1 MVKEFIRSW
10 IFSWVWLQIPI
21 RSYPGWKRLLL
32 KTKQN
37 NHKNKVKYFVLF
49 FFGPQPFHLK
59 TVICWYSPLIGHNS
73 VGTVPWLAH
82 CNSVGGFAYL
92 LSWICLSQ
100 ALLSSLGFFSW
111 GPHTAIQKL
120 RAPARPAPPRP
131 FQTLAAPRLLSWHWL
146 FASQLPVGSGEAWE
160 HRVQPALGS
169 GSSDSSPAL

>member
-49 FFGPQPFHLK
+49 FFFGPQPFHLK

-73 VGTVPWLAH
+73 VGTVP
-82 CNSVGGFAYL
+82 
-92 LSWICLSQ
+92 
-100 ALLSSLGFFSW
+100 
-111 GPHTAIQKL
+111 
-120 RAPARPAPPRP
+120 
-131 FQTLAAPRLLSWHWL
+131 
-146 FASQLPVGSGEAWE
+146 
-160 HRVQPALGS
+160 
-169 GSSDSSPAL
+169 